1 MKRYMQWV
9 FAAILMISG
18 GCVLTS
24 CSDDDS
30 STGGDD
36 VSEYTSEEP
45 ATDQLDVRVTV
56 DLPAASLSQFDD
68 NSTGA
73 SLIKRLPRVTSAI
86 QEDTKFVLLKGG
98 DVASQS
104 DAVITQM
111 AQILMNEGY
120 VAVETPTEAQLNTFI
135 DRIDKGI
142 AAIVSDYVNDVF
154 DLTPEQMAATVKA
167 SMAGRMESRRAS
179 LSSYMRGTA
188 DGAVSAELVIFGAT
202 DYFYQEPDNSSDMM
216 TTYATDTDGNMVEP
230 ANETTYADR
239 RQTAYHYGLFA
250 DGAAQWLNDTETA
263 KKKDTEGEDAQ
274 SKASRRANG
283 GQAINSLESAVET
296 FTHYQNIDY
305 KTMNNQSAYKAKACQ
320 TTLSYWGAHQM
331 ATNRDYYYVSQK
343 VMLSMGP
350 VNNVDLFYCRGKKED
365 YWLVVANS
373 LTYYFKNY
381 NLMYGSYLTQYD
393 TSMNLKGDKG
403 SIHIEAA
410 TPETANQSVTE
421 TVNLTSSSSS
431 TSGGGV
437 IAGVS
442 GGWTF
447 NKGLTLNVEV
457 GGQHISGSSQ
467 GSSFAMGNSK
477 SIKDLSVVKNSA
489 DTQVK
494 WTYSGNNLQ
503 VTGGPNNWKHDV
515 VPEILVNDAN
525 IANDVCWSVENPSG
539 NYTLEVQSQPE
550 VGMLLINN
558 SSDNRV
564 VQRTKTALDTYT
576 HQLKKPNRYMQTW
589 RMFIVINEWMDG
601 ARYSSGVQS
610 RLEND
615 FKNSF
620 SDIYADM
627 FNVCETE
634 ENSVLLATSIIKHAK
649 KVLDA
654 NKDQLPGI
662 AEGRGVKKFTIHWRC
677 DDTNVKLRNAY
688 VVEVK

>member
-1 MKRYMQWV
+1 
-9 FAAILMISG
+9 
-18 GCVLTS
+18 
-24 CSDDDS
+24 
-30 STGGDD
+30 
-36 VSEYTSEEP
+36 
-45 ATDQLDVRVTV
+45 
-56 DLPAASLSQFDD
+56 
-68 NSTGA
+68 
-73 SLIKRLPRVTSAI
+73 
-86 QEDTKFVLLKGG
+86 
-98 DVASQS
+98 
-104 DAVITQM
+104 
-111 AQILMNEGY
+111 
-120 VAVETPTEAQLNTFI
+120 
-135 DRIDKGI
+135 
-142 AAIVSDYVNDVF
+142 
-154 DLTPEQMAATVKA
+154 
-167 SMAGRMESRRAS
+167 
-179 LSSYMRGTA
+179 
-188 DGAVSAELVIFGAT
+188 
-202 DYFYQEPDNSSDMM
+202 
-216 TTYATDTDGNMVEP
+216 
-230 ANETTYADR
+230 
-239 RQTAYHYGLFA
+239 
-250 DGAAQWLNDTETA
+250 
-263 KKKDTEGEDAQ
+263 
-274 SKASRRANG
+274 
-283 GQAINSLESAVET
+283 
-296 FTHYQNIDY
+296 
-305 KTMNNQSAYKAKACQ
+305 
-320 TTLSYWGAHQM
+320 
-331 ATNRDYYYVSQK
+331 
-343 VMLSMGP
+343 
-350 VNNVDLFYCRGKKED
+350 
-365 YWLVVANS
+365 
-373 LTYYFKNY
+373 
-381 NLMYGSYLTQYD
+381 
-393 TSMNLKGDKG
+393 
-403 SIHIEAA
+403 
-410 TPETANQSVTE
+410 
-421 TVNLTSSSSS
+421 
-431 TSGGGV
+431 
-437 IAGVS
+437 
-442 GGWTF
+442 
-447 NKGLTLNVEV
+447 LNVEV

-494 WTYSGNNLQ
+494 WTYSGKNLQ

-539 NYTLEVQSQPE
+539 NYTLEVLSQPE

-620 SDIYADM
+620 PDIYADM